1 MKETIEWFSV
11 TDSKRPDDGEEILMQ
26 LDDGDNQGVFPGF
39 HTKRGFILTHGDY
52 VTPSMWCYFPK
63 GQQ

>member
-11 TDSKRPDDGEEILMQ
+11 TDRKRPDGDEKILMQ
-26 LDDGDNQGVFPGF
+26 LDDGDNQGVFQGF
-39 HTKRGFILTHGDY
+39 HTKGGFILTHGDY
-52 VTPSMWCYFPK
+52 VSPSMWCYFPK